1 MRYMLIY
8 LLLAIQ
14 LISCKKET
22 ATDTQSAPPPVAAIA
37 QYELTW
43 QDDFNGTQLNMLD
56 WSHRYPGA
64 RHDGVND
71 TTTVSTDGAGNLIL
85 KVYSDTVSGS
95 ITHHTGMISTNKEYK
110 YGKFEAR
117 IAFTNQSGSWSAF
130 WVQSA
135 TMGNPIGDPQTAGM
149 EIDVVETL
157 TNDGRAH
164 HNLHWDGY
172 GTSHKT
178 TGFITGDLGV
188 NSGSYHL
195 YTVEWTPTYYRFF
208 VDGVQTWE
216 YKTIVSQKS
225 EFMILSSEVMNYAV
239 GSWAGPI
246 VSGGFGTKKATTTI
260 MKVDYVKYY
269 RLM

>member
-1 MRYMLIY
+1 MRFMLVY
-8 LLLAIQ
+8 LLLVMQI
-14 LISCKKET
+14 LSCKK
-22 ATDTQSAPPPVAAIA
+22 DTTPEAPIAPPAPVIA
-37 QYELTW
+37 QYELAW
-43 QDDFNGTQLNMLD
+43 QDDFNGTQLNLTD
-56 WSHRYPGA
+56 WSHRYPGV
-64 RHDGVND
+64 RHDGYND
-71 TTTVSTDGAGNLIL
+71 TTTVSTDGVGNLIL
-85 KVYSDTVSGS
+85 KVYSDTIAGVVM
-95 ITHHTGMISTNKEYK
+95 HHTGMISTNKEYK

-157 TNDGRAH
+157 SNDGRAH

-195 YTVEWTPTYYRFF
+195 YSVEWTPTYYRFF
-208 VDGVQTWE
+208 VDSVQTWE
-216 YKTIVSQKS
+216 YKGVMSQRS

-246 VSGGFGTKKATTTI
+246 VSGGFGTKKSTSTI

>member
-1 MRYMLIY
+1 MRFMLVY
-8 LLLAIQ
+8 LLLVMQI
-14 LISCKKET
+14 LSCKK
-22 ATDTQSAPPPVAAIA
+22 DTTPEAPIAPPAPVIA
-37 QYELTW
+37 QYELAW
-43 QDDFNGTQLNMLD
+43 QDDFSGTQLNLTD
-56 WSHRYPGA
+56 WSHRYPGV
-64 RHDGVND
+64 RHDGYND
-71 TTTVSTDGAGNLIL
+71 TTTVSTDGVGNLIL
-85 KVYSDTVSGS
+85 KVYSDTIAGVVM
-95 ITHHTGMISTNKEYK
+95 HHTGMISTNKEYK

-130 WVQSA
+130 WIQSA

-157 TNDGRAH
+157 SNDGRAH

-188 NSGSYHL
+188 NSGAYHL

-216 YKTIVSQKS
+216 YKTRDPARP
-225 EFMILSSEVMNYAV
+225 ERR
-239 GSWAGPI
+239 P
-246 VSGGFGTKKATTTI
+246 
-260 MKVDYVKYY
+260 
-269 RLM
+269 R

>member
-1 MRYMLIY
+1 MLVY
-8 LLLAIQ
+8 LLLVMQI
-14 LISCKKET
+14 LSCKK
-22 ATDTQSAPPPVAAIA
+22 DTTPEAPIAPPAPVIA
-37 QYELTW
+37 QYELAW
-43 QDDFNGTQLNMLD
+43 QDDFNGTQLNLTD
-56 WSHRYPGA
+56 WSHRYPGV
-64 RHDGVND
+64 RHDGYND
-71 TTTVSTDGAGNLIL
+71 TTTVSTDGVGNLIL
-85 KVYSDTVSGS
+85 KVYSDTIAGVVM
-95 ITHHTGMISTNKEYK
+95 HHTGMISTNKEYK

-157 TNDGRAH
+157 SNDGRAH

-195 YTVEWTPTYYRFF
+195 YSVEWTPTYYRFF

-216 YKTIVSQKS
+216 YKGVMSQRS

-246 VSGGFGTKKATTTI
+246 VSGGFGTKKNTSTI

>member
-1 MRYMLIY
+1 MLVY
-8 LLLAIQ
+8 LLLVMQI
-14 LISCKKET
+14 LSCKK
-22 ATDTQSAPPPVAAIA
+22 DTTPEAPIAPPAPVIA
-37 QYELTW
+37 QYELAW
-43 QDDFNGTQLNMLD
+43 QDDFSGTQLNLTD
-56 WSHRYPGA
+56 WSHRYPGV
-64 RHDGVND
+64 RHDGYND
-71 TTTVSTDGAGNLIL
+71 TTTVSTDGVGNLIL
-85 KVYSDTVSGS
+85 KVYSDTIAGVVM
-95 ITHHTGMISTNKEYK
+95 HHTGMISTNKEYK

-130 WVQSA
+130 WIQSA

-157 TNDGRAH
+157 SNDGRAH

-188 NSGSYHL
+188 NSGAYHL

-216 YKTIVSQKS
+216 YKGVMSQRS

-246 VSGGFGTKKATTTI
+246 VSGGFGTKKSTSTI